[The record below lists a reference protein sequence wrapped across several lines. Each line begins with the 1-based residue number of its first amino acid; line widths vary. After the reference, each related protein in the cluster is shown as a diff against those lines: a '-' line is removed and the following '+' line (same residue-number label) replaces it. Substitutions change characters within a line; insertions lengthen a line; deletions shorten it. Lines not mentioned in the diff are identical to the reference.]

1 MSEFK
6 NWLSVTDRLE
16 KEVITN
22 IVGDITNKVSDER
35 LKEIIAEMTRINNF
49 EPRLREMLWG
59 RSEEDKL
66 NMATELLVAR
76 QTIKRLVEAGRTM
89 RNCIAG
95 QIMAIDETGAIDGF
109 MGMSITQEG
118 YDVLKRIVKDY
129 TALMQELKEEK

>member
-1 MSEFK
+1 MK
-6 NWLSVTDRLE
+6 PT
-16 KEVITN
+16 
-22 IVGDITNKVSDER
+22 DER
-35 LKEIIAEMTRINNF
+35 LKKMIGYLQGFDDSDVAEV
-49 EPRLREMLWG
+49 G
-59 RSEEDKL
+59 VEDVKGAL
-66 NMATELLVAR
+66 IELHTSR

>member
-1 MSEFK
+1 M
-6 NWLSVTDRLE
+6 
-16 KEVITN
+16 IT
-22 IVGDITNKVSDER
+22 DER
-35 LKEIIAEMTRINNF
+35 LKEIVDGQRIDASVSVSSGYVKNHH
-49 EPRLREMLWG
+49 
-59 RSEEDKL
+59 SELVEAL
-66 NMATELLVAR
+66 TELLSSR

-129 TALMQELKEEK
+129 TPLLWRS